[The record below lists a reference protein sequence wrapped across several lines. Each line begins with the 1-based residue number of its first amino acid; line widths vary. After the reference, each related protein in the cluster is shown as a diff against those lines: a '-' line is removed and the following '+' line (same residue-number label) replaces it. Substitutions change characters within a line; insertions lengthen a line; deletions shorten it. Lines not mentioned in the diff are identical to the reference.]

1 MECSRGLKNI
11 VLREYQMQALFWMLQ
26 RERGVVDERLKT
38 EQAAASGDSNLW
50 ERHPFTDGTCFYF
63 CPMFRMATLENPNE
77 LYRMCGG
84 IIADEMGLGKT
95 ITMLSLLLVNRSKED
110 EVVSVLKGSSVSGDG
125 VESSNMVKDS
135 DSVENNDTIKDS
147 DTLKNRDTAE
157 NNTKRNTTHH
167 RLTEE
172 GSELTP
178 SLIVPKKNKGG
189 TLIICPLSLLYT
201 VHPINSH
208 SPPVASRNHHPR
220 GGGRARLLR
229 VPQRLLLRD
238 RHRPQAQ
245 APALHARLR
254 RGAHDVRLVR
264 GGVRERRQTGELAV
278 RDAVE
283 AHRDRRGAHHQEREV
298 GLGTGPNC
306 RTRVHKA
313 IVSLRGS
320 IHWVV
325 SGTPLQN
332 TVNDLF
338 SLFRFLH
345 YEPWCYVSVR
355 VGGHP
360 QRHVW
365 NSVFETRA
373 AAKKEESEEQGD
385 IHINMEID
393 SVMNLNRLRVADRL
407 ATHS

>member
-125 VESSNMVKDS
+125 VESSDMVKDS

-147 DTLKNRDTAE
+147 DTLKNGDTAE
-157 NNTKRNTTHH
+157 NNTKRNATHP

-178 SLIVPKKNKGG
+178 SLVVPKKNKGG

-201 VHPINSH
+201 VHPINSR

-313 IVSLRGS
+313 IVSLRGA